1 MRINGEIDGLKKS
14 ILEELDSL
22 YDFRIPQDLLWTKEL
37 VDIICRLSSTI
48 NREISIYIDRKGRIT
63 DVSVGDNQTVTLA
76 AVEGKRSSNR
86 LTGTR
91 CIHTH
96 PNGSG
101 FLSDVDISSLKM
113 LRLDAMIA
121 VGIKNGAPRD
131 IYIGIVDEDNT
142 GGLTIMGPY
151 YADKEEFK
159 LLFEYIS
166 EADQR
171 LRQEFSKDSTT
182 EERAILVGLHK
193 RDSRELNGANEADV
207 SFAELEELAK
217 TAGAL
222 VVGRLMQ
229 KRNTR
234 SSSTVIGHGKIDELR
249 LLAQAKKADLVIF
262 DEELTGTQQRNIE
275 QMVGLKVLCRT
286 GLILDIFAQRARSRE
301 GILQVELAQ
310 LEYQLPRLMGMG
322 LTLSRLGGGIGT
334 RGPGETKLETDRR
347 RIRMRIAHL
356 KKQLDDIRRQRGV
369 LRGNRQKT
377 GIPVVSIVG
386 YTNAGK
392 STLLNTLCDSEV
404 LAEDK
409 LFATLDTTTRKLVL
423 SNGTTVLITDTVGFI
438 RKLPHK
444 LLDAFKSTLEEVV
457 LSDLILIVADAS
469 DAQVEDHIRIVD
481 EILAELG
488 AGTKSTIIALNKIDI
503 SKEDNPV
510 ILRESRP
517 IFEISA
523 KNGFGLDLLKQAIE
537 KIIHSDR
544 VQIQL
549 TIPISDGA
557 TMAWLHT
564 NSKILNVSYDE
575 DTSLVEVELDKSLLT
590 RVTQYMKE
598 SAAEVDADM

>member
-1 MRINGEIDGLKKS
+1 MRVNGEIEGLKKS
-14 ILEELDSL
+14 ILEALDAL
-22 YDFRIPQDLLWTKEL
+22 YDIRIPQDLLWTEEL
-37 VDIICRLSSTI
+37 IDIICRISSAI
-48 NREISIYIDRKGRIT
+48 NREVSIYIERKGRIT
-63 DVSVGDNQTVTLA
+63 DVSVGDNQTVTLSA
-76 AVEGKRSSNR
+76 IAGKRSTSR

-96 PNGSG
+96 PKGSG
-101 FLSDVDISSLKM
+101 YLSEVDINSLKV

-121 VGIKNGAPRD
+121 VGIQNGEPRD
-131 IYIGIVDEDNT
+131 IYVGIVDEDHT
-142 GGLTIMGPY
+142 VGVTILGPY
-151 YADKEEFK
+151 YADNEEFK

-171 LRQEFSKDSTT
+171 LRQECSPDSTT
-182 EERAILVGLHK
+182 VERAILVGLHT

-229 KRNTR
+229 KRDNR
-234 SSSTVIGHGKIDELR
+234 SSATVIGQGKLDELR
-249 LLAQAKKADLVIF
+249 LLAQAKGADLVIF

-275 QMVGLKVLCRT
+275 QVIGQKVLCRT

-347 RIRMRIAHL
+347 RIRMRIAYL

-369 LRGNRQKT
+369 LRGNRQKS

-392 STLLNTLCDSEV
+392 STLINTLCDADV

-409 LFATLDTTTRKLVL
+409 LFATLDTTTRKLIL
-423 SNGTTVLITDTVGFI
+423 SNGITVLITDTVGFI

-469 DAQVEDHIRIVD
+469 DPQVEDHIRIVD

-488 AGTKSTIIALNKIDI
+488 AGTKPTIIALNKIDLAKNNNMI
-503 SKEDNPV
+503 
-510 ILRESRP
+510 ILRDNRP
-517 IFEISA
+517 MLEISA
-523 KNGFGLDLLKQAIE
+523 INGDGLELLKQEIE
-537 KIIHSDR
+537 NTIHSDR

-557 TMAWLHT
+557 TMAWLHS
-564 NSKILNVSYDE
+564 NSKVLNVSYEE
-575 DTSLVEVELDKSLLT
+575 DTSLVEVELDKSLLA
-590 RVTQYMKE
+590 RVTPYMTD
-598 SAAEVDADM
+598 SNAEADI

>member
-1 MRINGEIDGLKKS
+1 MRINGEIEGLKKS
-14 ILEELDSL
+14 VLEELDAL
-22 YDFRIPQDLLWTKEL
+22 YEVRIPQDLLWTKDFID
-37 VDIICRLSSTI
+37 VICRISSTI
-48 NREISIYIDRKGRIT
+48 NREVSIYIDRKGRIT
-63 DVSVGDNQTVTLA
+63 DVSVGDRQTVTLS
-76 AVEGKRSSNR
+76 AVEGKRSNNR

-121 VGIKNGAPRD
+121 VGIRNGEPRD
-131 IYIGIVDEDNT
+131 IYVGIGCDDNIH
-142 GGLTIMGPY
+142 GLTIMGPY
-151 YADKEEFK
+151 YADTNDFK
-159 LLFEYIS
+159 ILFEYIS
-166 EADQR
+166 EADKR
-171 LRQEFSKDSTT
+171 LRQEFPTDSTD
-182 EERAILVGLHK
+182 EERAILVGLRK

-217 TAGAL
+217 TAGAM

-229 KRNTR
+229 KRDTR
-234 SSSTVIGHGKIDELR
+234 SSATVIGQGKIDELR
-249 LLAQAKKADLVIF
+249 LLAQAKEADLVIF

-275 QMVGLKVLCRT
+275 QMIGRKVLCRT
-286 GLILDIFAQRARSRE
+286 ALILDIFAQRARSRE
-301 GILQVELAQ
+301 GKLQVELAQ

-347 RIRMRIAHL
+347 RIRMRITHL

-369 LRGNRQKT
+369 LRGNRQKS

-392 STLLNTLCDSEV
+392 STLLNTLCDTEV
-404 LAEDK
+404 LAEYK
-409 LFATLDTTTRKLVL
+409 LFATLDTTTRKLIL
-423 SNGTTVLITDTVGFI
+423 SNGSTVLLTDTVGFI

-444 LLDAFKSTLEEVV
+444 LLDAFKSTLEEVA

-469 DAQVEDHIRIVD
+469 DPQVEDQIRIVD

-488 AGTKSTIIALNKIDI
+488 TGTKPTIIALNKIDL
-503 SKEDNPV
+503 SEEDNPV
-510 ILRESRP
+510 ILRESRA

-523 KNGFGLDLLKQAIE
+523 KTGDGLDSLKQTIE
-537 KIIHSDR
+537 NIIQSDR
-544 VQIQL
+544 IQVQL
-549 TIPISDGA
+549 NIPISDGA

-564 NSKILNVSYDE
+564 NSKILNVSYDQ
-575 DTSLVEVELDKSLLT
+575 DTSLVEVELDKSLLA
-590 RVTQYMKE
+590 RVTQYIKE
-598 SAAEVDADM
+598 ADTQ

>member
-1 MRINGEIDGLKKS
+1 MRVNGETEGLKRN
-14 ILEELDSL
+14 ILEELDNL

-37 VDIICRLSSTI
+37 IEIISNISSTI

-63 DVSVGDNQTVTLA
+63 DVSVGDHQTVTLA
-76 AVEGKRSSNR
+76 AVEGKRSTNR

-101 FLSDVDISSLKM
+101 LLSDVDINSLKV

-121 VGIKNGAPRD
+121 VGIKNEKPRD
-131 IYIGIVDEDNT
+131 IYVGIVTADNT
-142 GGLTIMGPY
+142 NDLTIMGPY
-151 YADKEEFK
+151 YADTEDFK
-159 LLFEYIS
+159 ILFEYIS

-171 LRQEFSKDSTT
+171 LRQESSTYQT
-182 EERAILVGLHK
+182 AEERAILVGLHT
-193 RDSRELNGANEADV
+193 RDARELNGANEADV

-217 TAGAL
+217 TAGAQ
-222 VVGRLMQ
+222 VVGKLMQ
-229 KRNTR
+229 KRDTR
-234 SSSTVIGHGKIDELR
+234 SSATVIGQGKIDELR
-249 LLAQAKKADLVIF
+249 LLAQAREANLVIF

-275 QMVGLKVLCRT
+275 QMIGMKVLDRT

-322 LTLSRLGGGIGT
+322 LSLSRLGGGIGT

-347 RIRMRIAHL
+347 RIRMRITHL
-356 KKQLDDIRRQRGV
+356 KKQLDNIKRQRGV
-369 LRGNRQKT
+369 LRGNRQKS

-392 STLLNTLCDSEV
+392 STLLNTLCESEV

-409 LFATLDTTTRKLVL
+409 LFATLDTTTRKLIL
-423 SNGTTVLITDTVGFI
+423 SNGSTVLLTDTVGFI

-469 DAQVEDHIRIVD
+469 DPQVEDHIRIVD

-488 AGTKSTIIALNKIDI
+488 AGTKTTIIALNKIDL
-503 SKEDNPV
+503 SNRGTPV
-510 ILRESRP
+510 ILRESRTVL
-517 IFEISA
+517 EISA
-523 KNGFGLDLLKQAIE
+523 KNGSGLDLLKQTIE
-537 KIIHSDR
+537 NIIHSDR
-544 VQIQL
+544 VQVQL
-549 TIPISDGA
+549 AIPISDGA
-557 TMAWLHT
+557 TISWLHT
-564 NSKILNVSYDE
+564 NSKILNVSYE
-575 DTSLVEVELDKSLLT
+575 ENTSLVEVELDKSLLA
-590 RVTQYMKE
+590 RVIPYMSIKN
-598 SAAEVDADM
+598 